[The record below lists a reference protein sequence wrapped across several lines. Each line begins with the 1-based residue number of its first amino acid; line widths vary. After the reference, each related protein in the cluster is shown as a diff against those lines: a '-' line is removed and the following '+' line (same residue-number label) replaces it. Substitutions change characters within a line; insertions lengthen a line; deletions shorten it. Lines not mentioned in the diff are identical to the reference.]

1 MDPSHI
7 RVLSN
12 KERSRHH
19 EKRWCNKERIL
30 HTGESQQSDEKYKYI
45 DAFGNTN
52 FVKST
57 PNERTED
64 KV

>member
-19 EKRWCNKERIL
+19 EKGGVTKNVSCIPEK
-30 HTGESQQSDEKYKYI
+30 SDEKYKYI

>member
-1 MDPSHI
+1 MIGLFVYCIFSQ
-7 RVLSN
+7 
-12 KERSRHH
+12 KE
-19 EKRWCNKERIL
+19 KD
-30 HTGESQQSDEKYKYI
+30 TGEIRHEKYKYI